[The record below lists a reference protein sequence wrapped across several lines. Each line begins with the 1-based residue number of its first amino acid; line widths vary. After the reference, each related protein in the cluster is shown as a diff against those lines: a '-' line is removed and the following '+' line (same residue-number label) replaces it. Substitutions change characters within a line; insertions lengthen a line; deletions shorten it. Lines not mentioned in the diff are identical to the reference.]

1 MPGVVNAVLIRD
13 AATSDIAMVRRLFEA
28 YAASLDVDLC
38 FQGFH
43 QELASL
49 PGKYDPILICPGQGC
64 VALRPLSRDVAEAK
78 RLYVRP
84 SCRGTGLGRRLAD
97 AIVQAARTKGYRSVR
112 LDSLPQMAA
121 AIAMYR
127 RMGFREIEPYYDNP
141 VPGAVFL
148 ELAL

>member
-1 MPGVVNAVLIRD
+1 MIREAS
-13 AATSDIAMVRRLFEA
+13 AADLDEVRTFFREYHAELDI
-28 YAASLDVDLC
+28 DLC
-38 FQGFH
+38 FQGFN

-97 AIVQAARTKGYRSVR
+97 AIVEAARTKGYRSVR

-141 VPGAVFL
+141 VPGALFL
-148 ELAL
+148 ELVL